1 MTDKKPEPPQK
12 NMARVSL
19 GFVDVVLP
27 VPEAV
32 KIMQAL
38 EKAERYQYRYR
49 RDEDGGPSHYIW
61 AEAPRIEM
69 ELMSYDTYLQ
79 GKFTGKPEDI

>member
-19 GFVDVVLP
+19 GFMDVVLP

-32 KIMQAL
+32 KVMQAL
-38 EKAERYQYRYR
+38 ERAERYQYRYR
-49 RDEDGGPSHYIW
+49 HDNDGGPMHHVW

-69 ELMSYDTYLQ
+69 ELMGYDTYLQ